1 MSSILKALEKAEES
15 NSKRQAGE
23 SGLIRSRR
31 HRPTW
36 VMPAAVLCGAAVATL
51 ATYAAMGGF
60 SRHATV
66 ASAPAVVAKT
76 ETVVVAPLN
85 PVVETPAAAPAQTLP
100 AEPAAATPAPNP
112 QVAPVAIPAPL
123 AATKAA
129 SLMPPKIA
137 PLVNSKAAPLPSLR
151 AGSLGNPKVAA
162 QPIGKARAVAK
173 VSAPQPVSVQPAA
186 VQVAPAPVAVRE
198 TAPAVAPAPAL
209 PELKVSGIA
218 WQGKGESSFAV
229 VNGRA
234 VLQGATVD
242 GFKVIEIHRD
252 VVKFSNGQKTFEVP
266 LGEEEK

>member
-15 NSKRQAGE
+15 NSKRPAGE

-36 VMPAAVLCGAAVATL
+36 VMPVAVLCGAAVATL

-60 SRHATV
+60 SRHAPV

-100 AEPAAATPAPNP
+100 AEPAAATTAPNP
-112 QVAPVAIPAPL
+112 QAAPVVNSAPL
-123 AATKAA
+123 AATKT
-129 SLMPPKIA
+129 SLAPPKIA
-137 PLVNSKAAPLPSLR
+137 PLVNPKAAPLPGLR
-151 AGSLGNPKVAA
+151 AGSLGKAA
-162 QPIGKARAVAK
+162 VLPTGKARAVAK
-173 VSAPQPVSVQPAA
+173 VAVSQPVLVQPAA

-198 TAPAVAPAPAL
+198 TAPAAAPAPAL

-242 GFKVIEIHRD
+242 GFKVIEIHQD

>member
-15 NSKRQAGE
+15 NSKRPAGE

-36 VMPAAVLCGAAVATL
+36 VMPVAVFCGAAVATL

-60 SRHATV
+60 SRHAPV
-66 ASAPAVVAKT
+66 ASAPAVVAKAA
-76 ETVVVAPLN
+76 TVVVAPLN

-100 AEPAAATPAPNP
+100 AEPAGATPAPI
-112 QVAPVAIPAPL
+112 QQAVPVVNPAPSG
-123 AATKAA
+123 ATKAV
-129 SLMPPKIA
+129 SLSPPKIA
-137 PLVNSKAAPLPSLR
+137 PLVSPKAAPLPSLR

-162 QPIGKARAVAK
+162 QPIGKARAIAK
-173 VSAPQPVSVQPAA
+173 VAAPQPVSVQPAA
-186 VQVAPAPVAVRE
+186 VQVAPAPV
-198 TAPAVAPAPAL
+198 TAPVVAPAPAL

-242 GFKVIEIHRD
+242 GFKVLEIHQD